1 MSKKGQTIFQS
12 IVIFV
17 FIIVAIMIISV
28 IATATTPF
36 IAQQVSANNITGG
49 MGLVATYFNLIVVLI
64 LLIIG
69 LVYVSSGG
77 VQN

>member
-1 MSKKGQTIFQS
+1 MNKKGQTIFQS

-17 FIIVAIMIISV
+17 FVIVAIMIISV
-28 IATATTPF
+28 LATATTPF
-36 IAQQVSANNITGG
+36 IAQQVSTNNITGG

-64 LLIIG
+64 LLVIG